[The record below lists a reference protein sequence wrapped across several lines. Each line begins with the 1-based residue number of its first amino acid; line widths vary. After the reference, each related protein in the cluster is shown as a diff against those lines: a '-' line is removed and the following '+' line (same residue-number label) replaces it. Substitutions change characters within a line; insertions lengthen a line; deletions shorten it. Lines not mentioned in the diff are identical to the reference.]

1 MGLSPFFFGID
12 KNMLNKR
19 ADKLELL
26 RIAEAVALEKSIDKE
41 LIIRCARNHE
51 LMITIEEGSIGG
63 FGSHVK
69 NLLAENGIFDKGL
82 KFRSVTLP
90 DIFIEQDDP
99 KKMYDIAGL
108 NASQISKKILD
119 ILFSKDS
126 IKVVKN

>member
-1 MGLSPFFFGID
+1 M
-12 KNMLNKR
+12 
-19 ADKLELL
+19 
-26 RIAEAVALEKSIDKE
+26 
-41 LIIRCARNHE
+41 
-51 LMITIEEGSIGG
+51 
-63 FGSHVK
+63 
-69 NLLAENGIFDKGL
+69 
-82 KFRSVTLP
+82 TLP